1 MKRKILSILI
11 MAVMS
16 TTMFAG
22 CRNENTND
30 KLVNNVVEENK
41 IEKDTTYEEETT
53 QNEEKSIQVGDEIKF
68 GHYEQKGTLDYKEDI
83 EWIVL
88 DVKDDK
94 ILVVSKYALKLAPF
108 HEYIT
113 DKNVSWSNSTIRNW
127 LNKDFFEIAFSN
139 NERDVVSTTN
149 LNTGDEDKVFLLSDS
164 EAKKYFD
171 SDTER
176 ICDAIGWS
184 RGKDELLRGHGWWLR
199 SPGENSGTIVYV
211 RGTGE
216 INYQGTAVAN
226 NGFNYNLSYAN
237 EWWVR
242 PALWINSTKLQK
254 LIQSDEQDSTEKTYS
269 ENEYLRKVLDAYLAY
284 GITSGKEGFEY
295 NFAHLDED
303 YFPEL
308 VIKREL
314 SLVDYQSS
322 YIVYTYKD
330 GKVTVNEYSD
340 YYEFENKYGDYF
352 KSYYDC
358 DYFTKYYYTD
368 DIYDKVDIFRDN
380 THNELTPY

>member
-94 ILVVSKYALKLAPF
+94 IFVISKYALKLAPF
-108 HEYIT
+108 HEYVT
-113 DKNVSWSNSTIRNW
+113 DKNVSWSNSTIRSW
-127 LNKDFFEIAFSN
+127 LNNDFFEIAFSN
-139 NERDVVSTTN
+139 NERDVVCTTT
-149 LNTGDEDKVFLLSDS
+149 LNTGDEDKVFLLSAS
-164 EAKKYFD
+164 EAKQYFD

-176 ICDAIGWS
+176 ICDAIDGY
-184 RGKDELLRGHGWWLR
+184 GKDELLSNRVWWLR
-199 SPGENSGTIVYV
+199 SPGENSGTIACVN
-211 RGTGE
+211 GNGE
-216 INYQGTAVAN
+216 IDYEGTAVAN

-237 EWWVR
+237 EWRVR
-242 PALWINSTKLQK
+242 PALWINSTMLKELM
-254 LIQSDEQDSTEKTYS
+254 QSDEQDSTEKTYS
-269 ENEYLRKVLDAYLAY
+269 KNEYLRKVLDAYLSY
-284 GITSGKEGFEY
+284 GIATYKEGFY
-295 NFAHLDED
+295 FSFVHLDED

-308 VIKREL
+308 VIATD
-314 SLVDYQSS
+314 SHINWGSHT
-322 YIVYTYKD
+322 VYTYKD
-330 GKVTVNEYSD
+330 GKVTVTEYSEFKEFAD
-340 YYEFENKYGDYF
+340 KYSDCFYEDNFKYSNF
-352 KSYYDC
+352 
-358 DYFTKYYYTD
+358 D
-368 DIYDKVDIFRDN
+368 DIYDALDTFRDS
-380 THNELTPY
+380 TSSMVTPY